1 MISALLRPEA
11 YDHPVGRISL
21 LETHISWILLTGT
34 YAYKIKKPVNL
45 GFVDFST
52 AERRRWFCGEE
63 IRLNRRLAPDLYLD
77 ICPIHGP
84 PAAARL
90 HGSGAVID
98 HAVRMRQF
106 DQADLLPAVL
116 ERDGLQPAMV
126 AELADR
132 LAHFHAGA
140 AVVGAAD
147 PFGTPAQ
154 VLAPVR
160 DNFRAL
166 EEGAL
171 ASAALPLLRD
181 WSEREFVR
189 LAPLFDARRGAGR
202 LRECHGDLHLGN
214 MVLRG
219 GVIEVFDC
227 LEFSPSLRWID
238 VISDLAFLVMDLGQR
253 GRPDLGCQLLDQW
266 LARCGDYLGLR
277 LWRWYVVYRAVV
289 RAKVCALQL
298 RQADGVGRLQANLRQ
313 QLDGYL
319 QLALA
324 LSDRGGPSPLG
335 RTPLLITHGVSGSG
349 KSHLAGALARQRGWI
364 RLRSDA
370 ERKRLFGRWGES
382 LDPPRQGNPY
392 STELSSWLY
401 HEHLPSCAEA
411 VIGAGFGVIVDA
423 TFLGRAQRLRFEQ
436 LAERLGVEF
445 AILDCRVT
453 PDLARRRIAERQRAG
468 VDPSDADAAVL
479 ADQLVKIES
488 LTAEEQERALV
499 LDPQMQPGDE
509 TMLLERLGSD
519 LDGLLARRSG
529 PPRR

>member
-1 MISALLRPEA
+1 MDVMIAALLRPEA
-11 YDHPVGRISL
+11 YGHPVGRIVL

-52 AERRRWFCGEE
+52 LERRRWFCGEE

-77 ICPIHGP
+77 VCPIHGP

-90 HGSGAVID
+90 LGSGALID
-98 HAVRMRQF
+98 YAVRMRQF

-147 PFGTPAQ
+147 PYGTPAQ

-160 DNFRAL
+160 ENFQAL
-166 EEGAL
+166 EDRAV
-171 ASAALPLLRD
+171 AFSALPLLRD
-181 WSEREFVR
+181 WSEREFAALV
-189 LAPLFDARRGAGR
+189 PLFTARRSAGR

-219 GVIEVFDC
+219 GVVEVFDC

-253 GRPDLGCQLLDQW
+253 GRADLGCQLLDQW
-266 LARCGDYLGLR
+266 LARCGDYQGLR

-289 RAKVCALQL
+289 RAKVSALQFRQGDDPLKAGL
-298 RQADGVGRLQANLRQ
+298 RHDFES
-313 QLDGYL
+313 YL
-319 QLALA
+319 QLARDLGA
-324 LSDRGGPSPLG
+324 RGGPSPCG
-335 RTPLLITHGVSGSG
+335 STPLLITHGVSGSG
-349 KSHLAGALARQRGWI
+349 KSHLSGALARHRGWI

-370 ERKRLFGRWGES
+370 ERKRRFGRWGES
-382 LDPPRQGNPY
+382 LDPPRRGDPY
-392 STELSSWLY
+392 SPEVSAWLY
-401 HEHLPSCAEA
+401 GEHLPSCAEA
-411 VIGAGFGVIVDA
+411 VIRAGFGVIVDA
-423 TFLGRAQRLRFEQ
+423 TFLGRDQRRLFEQ
-436 LAERLGVEF
+436 LAERLGVGF

-453 PDLARRRIAERQRAG
+453 PELARRRIAQRQRRG
-468 VDPSDADAAVL
+468 LDPSDGDAAVL
-479 ADQLVKIES
+479 AAQLARIEE
-488 LTAEEQERALV
+488 LTPAELSRALV
-499 LDPQMQPGDE
+499 FQPGGE
-509 TMLLERLGSD
+509 FGIEGSALERLARA
-519 LDGLLARRSG
+519 LEALLK
-529 PPRR
+529 PRAGQP